1 MHRACIIFFL
11 SEATQQIAVFSD
23 FFTKG
28 EGTETILQLCLHL
41 TNTLNY
47 CFKTFSQKYLN
58 PFLHFRD
65 ISLILLVDVSGH
77 FYCMNMILP
86 NQHSWRILYPYGSYG
101 VLRKSCSP
109 RPLTPAIWKATWSW
123 TLNIRTV
130 STLLEQQGCWYI
142 DSLIYLN

>member
-1 MHRACIIFFL
+1 MHRTRIIFFL

-41 TNTLNY
+41 TNILNY
-47 CFKTFSQKYLN
+47 CLKTFSQKSLN
-58 PFLHFRD
+58 PFLHFLD

-86 NQHSWRILYPYGSYG
+86 RFYMDRMGYLGKAVHLAPN
-101 VLRKSCSP
+101 LRHLEGH
-109 RPLTPAIWKATWSW
+109 LTMDIKYQ
-123 TLNIRTV
+123 NRFN
-130 STLLEQQGCWYI
+130 
-142 DSLIYLN
+142 LIGTARLFDT